1 MCFEKSLSDF
11 MDSFSDSFDR
21 ELKKRLIRVKSK
33 GMENCERCDKV
44 KIIEKGRICFNF
56 EAENCLLDNDMM
68 KSAKIKARMN
78 ISVEIEFSRLI
89 ARVSTK

>member
-1 MCFEKSLSDF
+1 MLLFALLSLENAEKKGFQLD
-11 MDSFSDSFDR
+11 
-21 ELKKRLIRVKSK
+21 IRKARY
-33 GMENCERCDKV
+33 GDKV